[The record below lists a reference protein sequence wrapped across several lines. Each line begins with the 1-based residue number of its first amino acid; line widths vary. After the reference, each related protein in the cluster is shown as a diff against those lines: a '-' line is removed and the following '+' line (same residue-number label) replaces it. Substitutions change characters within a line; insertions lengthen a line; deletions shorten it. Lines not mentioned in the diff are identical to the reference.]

1 MLVCNSRGIR
11 YGHWLYWS
19 VFLKIY
25 SFDGLKQ
32 RKKLLQDGVT
42 FNHHLDTGWCG
53 TLLCILRIWKEKLYR
68 EADNVVDNNPLD
80 LLILTIYLVGEINKT
95 LLILWCVDV
104 HALPGEATFND
115 FFLWA
120 HIFPHF
126 TANLMKKKT
135 KQKRR
140 SINRG
145 DSLKSVTSE

>member
-19 VFLKIY
+19 VFLKFY

-104 HALPGEATFND
+104 RALPGEATFND

-126 TANLMKKKT
+126 TANLMKKK
-135 KQKRR
+135 
-140 SINRG
+140 N
-145 DSLKSVTSE
+145 